1 MGCPP
6 VPLIDACVSHCPS
19 HPSVP
24 WDVILSLILLTLFVY
39 HSSVYTYTNKS
50 FTLFWQSIYIYYS
63 PLPERPRLSLRT
75 INLIQSGMPVRKCIS
90 GEKSDIVLSNHNYG
104 RRQIKAKW
112 NNEEFGYF
120 NTITKI
126 ANAILCSLFMFWL

>member
-1 MGCPP
+1 MAIYFT
-6 VPLIDACVSHCPS
+6 LRLYFH
-19 HPSVP
+19 
-24 WDVILSLILLTLFVY
+24 LTLACENKLACSVKYFAIS
-39 HSSVYTYTNKS
+39 HSDSCNKYYI
-50 FTLFWQSIYIYYS
+50 IYIFYS

-90 GEKSDIVLSNHNYG
+90 GEKFDIVLSNHNYG

-112 NNEEFGYF
+112 DNEEFGYF

-126 ANAILCSLFMFWL
+126 ANAILRSLFMFWL

>member
-1 MGCPP
+1 MF
-6 VPLIDACVSHCPS
+6 IYWRA
-19 HPSVP
+19 SVASETVLRV
-24 WDVILSLILLTLFVY
+24 D
-39 HSSVYTYTNKS
+39 NAKS
-50 FTLFWQSIYIYYS
+50 GICYIYIYS

>member
-1 MGCPP
+1 MMKLQIAKLHRIRPE
-6 VPLIDACVSHCPS
+6 A
-19 HPSVP
+19 
-24 WDVILSLILLTLFVY
+24 
-39 HSSVYTYTNKS
+39 NKS
-50 FTLFWQSIYIYYS
+50 KVIIATYS

-75 INLIQSGMPVRKCIS
+75 INLIQSGMLVRKCIS

>member
-1 MGCPP
+1 MIQQNTKLRMFFFISEIKMP
-6 VPLIDACVSHCPS
+6 IRQFRS
-19 HPSVP
+19 
-24 WDVILSLILLTLFVY
+24 
-39 HSSVYTYTNKS
+39 NK
-50 FTLFWQSIYIYYS
+50 YYS

-90 GEKSDIVLSNHNYG
+90 GEKSDIILSNHNYG